1 MNVITGEKWQELCNV
16 GISKK
21 NHRTFES
28 SKEDILWLDIDEYDF
43 NGYDNPPLIYANS
56 SLLNRFKPQLL
67 ESEFIDKLK
76 KFKNPFDLV
85 LHNSD
90 DSFDDAHKII
100 FDIPNVKKI
109 YSQNVNT
116 THERL
121 VPIPIG
127 LANSRWK
134 WGDLN
139 CFNSILKEDIAKTE
153 LVYFNFELLGGERKR
168 WRPLCFAAGIRLN
181 LPERKRLEFPE
192 YLKDLA
198 RHKFCLSPEGN
209 GIDCHRMWECF
220 YLKVVPICHRNY
232 VTEHFAKLFPI
243 VLVDDWNKFELS
255 DLDGVYESADWSNYN
270 LLDFDE
276 FVKEFVA

>member
-1 MNVITGEKWQELCNV
+1 MNIISGEKWQNLCQV

-21 NHRTFES
+21 DHRTFES
-28 SKEDILWLDIDEYDF
+28 SKKGNVWLDIDQFDF
-43 NGYDNPPLIYANS
+43 ENYDNPSLVYANS
-56 SLLNRFKPQLL
+56 SLLNRFKPKLL
-67 ESEFIDKLK
+67 ESEFISKLK
-76 KFKNPFDLV
+76 KFKNPFDLI

-90 DSFDDAHKII
+90 DSFDEAHKIL
-100 FDIPNVKKI
+100 FDIPNIKKI

-121 VPIPIG
+121 IPIPIG

-139 CFNSILKEDIAKTE
+139 YFNSVIEDNIPKTE
-153 LVYFNFELLGGERKR
+153 LVYFNFELLGGERKY
-168 WRPLCFAAGIRLN
+168 WRPLCYAAGIRLN
-181 LPERKRLEFPE
+181 LPDRPRLEFKE
-192 YLKDLA
+192 YVKDLA

-220 YLKVVPICHRNY
+220 YLKIVPICHRNV

-243 VLVDDWNKFELS
+243 VLVDDWNTFELS